1 MVDIVPILRFRT
13 GLKSFT
19 LLPVIFIR
27 VTLISFVFFLPEIIP
42 NGIPGSLNPALS
54 PCGSHFPRGH
64 PHHQSGKGEGG
75 ALTGARS

>member
-19 LLPVIFIR
+19 LLPFILIR

-42 NGIPGSLNPALS
+42 NGIPGSLNPA
-54 PCGSHFPRGH
+54 
-64 PHHQSGKGEGG
+64 G
-75 ALTGARS
+75 AVSLGATCIIKAARARAVH